1 MYVTGSAKASH
12 VRTKTEIHFIA
23 QDYTYVATLKKY
35 LCTVCLPNVK
45 GSAFLEVILP
55 TL

>member
-1 MYVTGSAKASH
+1 MSQLKHIIYVTGSTKTSH

-35 LCTVCLPNVK
+35 LYTVSLLPNV
-45 GSAFLEVILP
+45 S
-55 TL
+55 